1 MTHDAAAA
9 LLCRTRWRITR
20 MRQFTPDHSFYR
32 LRDLFFGGC
41 FLILLASA
49 GVSQNN
55 DVCCELSSSAKPIWR
70 VALEPPVHAEGKC
83 EWYSPDAYGTIVYT
97 DSETIV
103 AGLHFRFCPQ
113 TTKESLGLRHVID
126 TILKIDSQTGKVLEK
141 REWQDLS
148 TEEQNWQG
156 EIDVIPTR
164 DGRFLVKVGR
174 FLKLFSSDFKE
185 LKSRELV
192 ENANGM
198 VRENWTVQVSPDG
211 KTGLFKRWNHGPAI
225 DHWFSTDTLDD
236 EAVETIPSEGRKS
249 INSASSV
256 YFTPPRGGGL
266 GDSLAHVRL
275 RGQQESHPL
284 CPGCYGLPEGLL
296 SDGTIF
302 LATSPK
308 ASCALVSEQG
318 EMTHRESL
326 GEPMDSAWHV
336 VSASAARR
344 FAFTFGHIQKRF
356 MSWSIRMNLFVFDYH
371 HMKDVLQLK
380 FNQQIKNGIVA
391 PAGASPT
398 PALSPDGTRVAV
410 LAGRVLKLFRVPD

>member
-1 MTHDAAAA
+1 MENLRA
-9 LLCRTRWRITR
+9 
-20 MRQFTPDHSFYR
+20 MRQFTPDHSFSR
-32 LRDLFFGGC
+32 LRDLCFGGC

-49 GVSQNN
+49 GVSQKNN
-55 DVCCELSSSAKPIWR
+55 VCCELSSRTKPIWE
-70 VALEPPVHAEGKC
+70 VVLAPPGHPEGKC
-83 EWYSPDAYGTIVYT
+83 EWYSPGVYGTIAYT

-103 AGLHFRFCPQ
+103 AGFHFRSCPQ
-113 TTKESLGLRHVID
+113 TTKGSLGLRHVVD
-126 TILKIDSQTGKVLEK
+126 TVLKIDSQTGKLLDK

-148 TEEQNWQG
+148 TEEQNNLG
-156 EIDVIPTR
+156 EIDIIPTR

-192 ENANGM
+192 ENANGI

-284 CPGCYGLPEGLL
+284 CPGCYGLPEDLL

-308 ASCALVSEQG
+308 ASFALVSEQG
-318 EMTHRESL
+318 EIIHRASR
-326 GEPMDSAWHV
+326 GDAMDRARHV

-344 FAFTFGHIQKRF
+344 FAFTFGHLQKRF
-356 MSWSIRMNLFVFDYH
+356 MSWSAPTTVVVFDYKR
-371 HMKDVLQLK
+371 MNEVLQLK
-380 FNQQIKNGIVA
+380 FNQQLQNDTVVSD
-391 PAGASPT
+391 GALPM

-410 LAGRVLKLFRVPD
+410 LAGKVLQLFRVPD